1 MYEKF
6 VHNVSSI
13 FFILCYG
20 SLPNPNGEVCVKGT
34 KFQLSIV
41 FSFTYWSYYEP
52 EAEEAAAAA
61 ATAAAAAAL

>member
-1 MYEKF
+1 MFLVYF
-6 VHNVSSI
+6 SFYATVHYQTPMVSSV
-13 FFILCYG
+13 LKAL
-20 SLPNPNGEVCVKGT
+20 SSK
-34 KFQLSIV
+34 LSIV